1 MTSWHAPA
9 IFQRGNKRASLREFL
24 RLSQGQHQGCCSN
37 GRVPFVR
44 ISAQLQGGV
53 MIVKA
58 GEVMHN
64 LGYCFEG
71 CAHAGPFVAT
81 QDFDLD
87 SLVA

>member
-1 MTSWHAPA
+1 
-9 IFQRGNKRASLREFL
+9 
-24 RLSQGQHQGCCSN
+24 
-37 GRVPFVR
+37 
-44 ISAQLQGGV
+44 